1 MKPVSDITIHNSS
14 QLIRKIRDTASRFH
28 IVSLNRQIQAC
39 ENLVK
44 RNSFI
49 DIAILGQ
56 FKAGKSSFINSL
68 VGKPILP
75 VGVIP
80 VTTVITRIFFGMK
93 ERAVVTSSD
102 GTTAEIG
109 LDELGAYISES
120 NNPANAK
127 DVDMVDIELPALH
140 EYPGLRLVDTPGMG
154 SIYRYHKEVAEN
166 WLPEVGAALIAIS
179 SDRPLSEYDLQLI
192 EDLDQHTPRIVILLT
207 KADMLSSDQQ
217 NEVIQFFRQSLKQKL
232 NRDYPV
238 FLYSTQKETE
248 YLKRR
253 IRTELLDDLSNN
265 RDQEFRH
272 ILFHKTQSLLKQCLS
287 YLNLAMKTSFQADQ
301 DREALR
307 RQILNEKVGYD
318 QIKEE
323 INVISNDCR
332 RQTRVLLEK
341 HLRRFQQLLSER
353 LARKLSEELPTWKG
367 NLWKLTRR
375 YEAWVAEIMEE
386 EMQLIS
392 KTESSH
398 FQGSMNKAHAA
409 FTRYLSGFRMMLN
422 DNIKKVLGIHLAE
435 TEWKIEVAQPE
446 KPDVKIMYSFD
457 IHWDLLWFLIPMAV
471 FRGIFEKHFM
481 KEIPWAVE
489 VNLSRLA
496 TQWEARIN
504 KAIDEMRRQ
513 TLVYIRDELSTVDA
527 LLTKDQGSTKE
538 LSEIVSELQGHL
550 IDI

>member
-1 MKPVSDITIHNSS
+1 MEPVSHISIDHTG
-14 QLIRKIRDTASRFH
+14 QLIKKVCDTASRFH
-28 IVSLNRQIQAC
+28 IVSLNRQIQVC

-44 RNSFI
+44 RNTFI

-93 ERAVVTSSD
+93 ERAVVASFD

-120 NNPANAK
+120 DNPANAK

-154 SIYRYHKEVAEN
+154 SIYRYHKEVAKN

-192 EDLDQHTPRIVILLT
+192 EDLDQHTPKIVILLT
-207 KADMLSSDQQ
+207 KADLLSPDQQ
-217 NEVIQFFRQSLKQKL
+217 NEVIQFFRQSLQRKL
-232 NRDYPV
+232 NRDYPI
-238 FLYSTQKETE
+238 FLYSTQKDTE
-248 YLKRR
+248 YLNRK
-253 IRTELLDDLSNN
+253 IKAELLDDLSNN
-265 RDQEFRH
+265 SDREFRH

-307 RQILNEKVGYD
+307 KQILYEKVGFD

-323 INVISNDCR
+323 IHTISNDCK
-332 RQTRVLLEK
+332 RQTRGLLEN
-341 HLRRFQQLLSER
+341 HLKRFHQLLSGKVS
-353 LARKLSEELPTWKG
+353 RKLSEELPSWKG

-386 EMQLIS
+386 EMHHIS
-392 KTESSH
+392 KAEDSH
-398 FQGSMNKAHAA
+398 FYGTMDKAHAA

-422 DNIKKVLGIHLAE
+422 DNIEKVLGIQLAE
-435 TEWKIEVAQPE
+435 TEWKIEATQPD

-471 FRGIFEKHFM
+471 FRGVFEKHFM

-496 TQWEARIN
+496 AQWEARIN
-504 KAIDEMRRQ
+504 KVIDEMCKQ
-513 TLVYIRDELSTVDA
+513 TLAYIRDELSTIDA

-538 LSEIVSELQGHL
+538 ISEIVSDLQGHL